1 MKNREQFII
10 LFIRYSIIDERR
22 LVIDVLKKGF
32 NYLKFLEK
40 IKDVFLLEFFF
51 VYFEEYFINKQY
63 LKKLLF
69 LVLEGFNVVND
80 KLKKVKEYVLWFVNE
95 INGQFIKYF

>member
-51 VYFEEYFINKQY
+51 VYLEEYFINKQY

-95 INGQFIKYF
+95 IDGQFIKYF